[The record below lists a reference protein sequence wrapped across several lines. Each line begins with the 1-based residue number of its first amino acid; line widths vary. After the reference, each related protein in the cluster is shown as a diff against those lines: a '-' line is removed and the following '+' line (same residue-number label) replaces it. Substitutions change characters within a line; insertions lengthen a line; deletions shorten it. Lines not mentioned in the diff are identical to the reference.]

1 MTANQTNADRT
12 GDGFVR
18 PPLDEPGALE
28 FLPNYA
34 VQVVTD
40 AVEQIISA
48 ADDTLLE
55 NPAGAVSVHELGSR
69 LAFVTL
75 EWLREYPS

>member
-1 MTANQTNADRT
+1 MTANQTDANRA
-12 GDGFVR
+12 GDEFIR

-34 VQVVTD
+34 MQVVTD

-48 ADDTLLE
+48 ADDTLFE
-55 NPAGAVSVHELGSR
+55 NPAGADSAHELGSR
-69 LAFVTL
+69 LAYVTL